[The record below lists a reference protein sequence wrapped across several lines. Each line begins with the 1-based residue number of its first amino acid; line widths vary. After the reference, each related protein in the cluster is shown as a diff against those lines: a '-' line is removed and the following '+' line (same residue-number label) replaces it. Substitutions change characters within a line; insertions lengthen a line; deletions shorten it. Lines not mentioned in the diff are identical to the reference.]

1 MRRPPF
7 NKFSRMDC
15 RASGETA
22 RRAMVYT
29 SSLPKRRHIMTDEA
43 IISTLLALAAFA
55 TATQRRSKAS
65 DEPSRRILNASLTE
79 KGLHRVPSAPNR

>member
-1 MRRPPF
+1 
-7 NKFSRMDC
+7 
-15 RASGETA
+15 
-22 RRAMVYT
+22 
-29 SSLPKRRHIMTDEA
+29 MTDEA